1 MLQAPWLLFIPCF
14 FPLSWPVLANYV
26 WFYKLCSWT
35 HMDVWHITS
44 RAQWNDLALPSFFF
58 YLSRQAVETNLASK
72 DSHWVYANEVSLN
85 NTFLFLL
92 LFIHISNHFWP
103 LLISNVLRYT
113 LYLSR
118 IDHIFTIISW
128 EKAKKKFYFNFM
140 GNSVL
145 NAMLLNVCYCL
156 KYKEKHK
163 CQNLQKTVEWCAVDE
178 IHKFKIRIFFFT
190 TQNFTGDILCPL
202 FIN

>member
-1 MLQAPWLLFIPCF
+1 MIIYVLDLCVENIQFLCWNKCCLLHNLELVVCPLCSRQHDYCLFLVF
-14 FPLSWPVLANYV
+14 FPPVLTCLGYLVALT

-58 YLSRQAVETNLASK
+58 YLSLQAVETNLASK

-92 LFIHISNHFWP
+92 LFIHISNHFCP

-113 LYLSR
+113 LYL
-118 IDHIFTIISW
+118 
-128 EKAKKKFYFNFM
+128 
-140 GNSVL
+140 
-145 NAMLLNVCYCL
+145 
-156 KYKEKHK
+156 
-163 CQNLQKTVEWCAVDE
+163 
-178 IHKFKIRIFFFT
+178 
-190 TQNFTGDILCPL
+190 
-202 FIN
+202 